1 MKDDFE
7 HFEGKPRKTSD
18 VDRVK
23 DVELFAWVGEDELG
37 SGEVGL
43 KQGHVPAGLVPL
55 AAIKAH
61 EQKMRRLKPQ
71 LEHQAKRWGKRIYL
85 CRFTFV
91 EIVDSTE
98 AGS

>member
-1 MKDDFE
+1 M
-7 HFEGKPRKTSD
+7 SD

-23 DVELFAWVGEDELG
+23 EVELFAWVGEDERG
-37 SGEVGL
+37 SGTVGL
-43 KQGHVPAGLVPL
+43 KQGIVPAGLVPL
-55 AAIKAH
+55 VAIKSH
-61 EQKMRRLKPQ
+61 EHKMRALKRQ
-71 LEHQAKRWGKRIYL
+71 LETQAKNSGKRIYL